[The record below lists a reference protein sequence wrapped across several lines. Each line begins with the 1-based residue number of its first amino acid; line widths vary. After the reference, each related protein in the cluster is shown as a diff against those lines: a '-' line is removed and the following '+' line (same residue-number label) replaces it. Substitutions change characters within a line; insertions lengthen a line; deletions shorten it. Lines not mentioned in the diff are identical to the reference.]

1 MRLLPFW
8 LACVTGLVYQPTE
21 LQAELLA
28 SNEVTVGS
36 NCPSRL
42 QQVVLTG
49 QQLPAL
55 TGLPVSRLMLSRWS
69 GTAMQPVVFQ
79 IDRRDEDD
87 RYLFSADT
95 AAGTHSQHPEFDA
108 NDELVFIFSD
118 AGQRLPSQSKEY
130 RSGRFIELGIQD
142 SGLQEQRWIYLSLSD
157 SVVKPSGKKYIKY
170 YPDADSIATDL
181 YRLGFSRQSPFL
193 MDSFNWWDAP
203 AKQWSLD
210 LLDTMKIRHNG
221 KLLGLIDFKRT
232 QDDYSSRLTAIKRG
246 PVRVI
251 RRTENRVRVFLGLKT
266 PALTIDYVLAA
277 DGFVMDTTVDI
288 PFSMGMLFSRIE
300 TLTTVDWKKQPD
312 LASMLVSNTQLSGDL
327 QIDGVMTEQKQAFN
341 KISDTRFKITSP
353 SGVMQVSLDI
363 PENFPIKAFLYLR
376 DALNEAD
383 PPETVEGQFGNVG
396 FRTTGWENIDSSVHH
411 LRFTV
416 CLYPENRS

>member
-1 MRLLPFW
+1 MRLFLLW
-8 LACVTGLVYQPTE
+8 LVCVTGLVSQPTA

-28 SNEVTVGS
+28 SNLVTVAS
-36 NCPSRL
+36 SCPSRL
-42 QQVVLTG
+42 QPVVLTG

-55 TGLPVSRLMLSRWS
+55 TGLPVPRLMLYRWS
-69 GTAMQPVVFQ
+69 GTDMQPVVFQ

-95 AAGTHSQHPEFDA
+95 DKQQADFDA

-118 AGQRLPSQSKEY
+118 AGQRLPSQSEEY
-130 RSGRFIELGIQD
+130 RSGRFIELGIQNP
-142 SGLQEQRWIYLSLSD
+142 GLQEQHWIYVSLSD
-157 SVVKPSGKKYIKY
+157 SIVKPSGKKYISY
-170 YPDADSIATDL
+170 YPDADSITTDL

-193 MDSFNWWDAP
+193 VDSFNWWDAP

-266 PALTIDYVLAA
+266 PVLMIDYVLAA

-288 PFSMGMLFSRIE
+288 PFSMGMFFSQIE
-300 TLTTVDWKKQPD
+300 TLTTVDWKKQPG
-312 LASMLVSNTQLSGDL
+312 LTSMLVSNTQLSGDL
-327 QIDGVMTEQKQAFN
+327 QIDGAMTKQKQAFN
-341 KISDTRFKITSP
+341 KISDTGFKITSP

-363 PENFPIKAFLYLR
+363 PEDFPIKAFLYLR
-376 DALNEAD
+376 DVLNEPD

-396 FRTTGWENIDSSVHH
+396 FRTTGWEHIDSRVHH

-416 CLYPENRS
+416 CLYSKHS